1 MEVSIVPRFLIKKIS
16 DNNIHQINWNI
27 LISTCLILLLIPF
40 INISTLNS
48 IPHFCLFE
56 KIVGIPCPVCGVTRS
71 IVSLSEFNIVESFNY
86 NPAGILI
93 VFSLVLQIPLRI
105 IALINEN
112 YFKIIQK
119 ISEIMLFIVIFSLFL
134 QWFLKLIS
142 NLNL

>member
-1 MEVSIVPRFLIKKIS
+1 MEVSIIPRFLIKKIS
-16 DNNIHQINWNI
+16 NNNIQQVNWNI

-48 IPHFCLFE
+48 IPHFCLFQ

-71 IVSLSEFNIVESFNY
+71 VVSLSEFNIVESFSY

-105 IALINEN
+105 IVLINEK

-119 ISEIMLFIVIFSLFL
+119 FSKIVLFIVILSLLL
-134 QWFLKLIS
+134 QWFLKI
-142 NLNL
+142 NIYLNL